1 MDLAFS
7 IKQEQ
12 VMVDDWASSQV
23 LNGEVLS
30 LDCKTDHCYAFLE
43 NYEILWGVADVL
55 DKRTLIYVLLLKVKH
70 KEVLVVLWE
79 IVKVVDLR

>member
-12 VMVDDWASSQV
+12 VVVDDWASSQV

-30 LDCKTDHCYAFLE
+30 LDCKTDLCYAFLE
-43 NYEILWGVADVL
+43 NYEILWGVTDVL
-55 DKRTLIYVLLLKVKH
+55 DQRTLIYVLLLKVKY
-70 KEVLVVLWE
+70 KEVLVILWQ
-79 IVKVVDLR
+79 IVKVVYLR